1 MTRAAAPHRRPAWS
15 WPIGLGCVLVWTL
28 APCVAQSA
36 ELSARAWVEP
46 ESPRIGERAYLVLQ
60 ADLLSQSPVM
70 AVGPVR
76 VELPEVPE
84 LGLGPHSVPLSQS
97 SQTILSGGRATVRSE
112 QRVPLHA
119 QRPGRYE
126 IPAIAVSA
134 RVGQE
139 ILNASAAPVFVEVSA
154 GEAAGDSAM
163 SGAPSASDSGSRGR
177 LLLVVAV
184 ALAGLALLAVVV
196 AVLARGLARGAK
208 PQPSSPDPRG
218 EDLVQRLT
226 ALAGA
231 GDPTALMD
239 YCLSHLRS
247 LIGDEARTMTRTE
260 IEQALEP
267 RLSEGCQGRLREL
280 LDTVEAVCFAGAQP
294 DAEAM
299 ERAALDTIT
308 VSRELGGL
316 APQQPH

>member
-1 MTRAAAPHRRPAWS
+1 MTRTAAPHRRLAWP
-15 WPIGLGCVLVWTL
+15 WPIGLGCILVCTL

-46 ESPRIGERAYLVLQ
+46 ESPRMGELAYLVLQ
-60 ADLLSQSPVM
+60 ADLLSESPVM

-126 IPAIAVSA
+126 IPAITVSA

-154 GEAAGDSAM
+154 GETTGGAATL
-163 SGAPSASDSGSRGR
+163 GAPPAGESDSRGR

-184 ALAGLALLAVVV
+184 AVAGLALLAVVV
-196 AVLARGLARGAK
+196 ALLARGSARGART
-208 PQPSSPDPRG
+208 QPSPPDPRG
-218 EDLVQRLT
+218 EDLVQRLMT
-226 ALAGA
+226 LAGA
-231 GDPTALMD
+231 GDPMALMD
-239 YCLSHLRS
+239 CCLGHLRS
-247 LIGDEARTMTRTE
+247 LIGAEARTMTRTE
-260 IEQALEP
+260 MEQALEP
-267 RLSEGCQGRLREL
+267 RLSDGCQGRLREL
-280 LDTVEAVCFAGAQP
+280 LDTAEAVYFAGAQP
-294 DAEAM
+294 DSEAM

-308 VSRELGGL
+308 VSRELGGW
-316 APQQPH
+316 APRQPR